1 MDTGLWC
8 DKCAWVMEKIKKI
21 PNCKQCFPGIL
32 EENED
37 AWQIYGLAS
46 KDPWGISPSTVL
58 QLMELF
64 EIDDRHS
71 CLNKVLYIAQ
81 ELGRLRDESRGNDS
95 RDNGG
100 NEVQGGG

>member
-1 MDTGLWC
+1 MDTGIWC
-8 DKCAWVMEKIKKI
+8 DKCADVMAYLKKE
-21 PNCKQCFPGIL
+21 PNCKQCFPGIDA
-32 EENED
+32 ENEE

-46 KDPWGISPSTVL
+46 KDPWGVSPSTVL

-81 ELGRLRDESRGNDS
+81 ELGRLRDESNRSDDRGN
-95 RDNGG
+95 G
-100 NEVQGGG
+100 